1 MTAVAPRRSL
11 LELQPAPPVRA
22 AEGTSPVDGA
32 VDRVDGRADR
42 PVTRTSP
49 RGGWG
54 TGQRLGPYELAL
66 PDGEVSRLVLA
77 QAADPAEPDHPL
89 PPTPMRATRRLDL
102 LLPVT
107 DNSGHAFQSEDF
119 EAFEDLLITLAGGFT
134 RRGESTGVWRSPSGQ
149 IFHDRTRAYAV
160 TVPADVADSV
170 ASSLSRFVT
179 DRFRQEAAWIEQ
191 TPTFVAAV

>member
-1 MTAVAPRRSL
+1 MAPRRSL
-11 LELQPAPPVRA
+11 LMLQPAPPVRA

-42 PVTRTSP
+42 RVTRTSR

-54 TGQRLGPYELAL
+54 TGQRSSELAL

-77 QAADPAEPDHPL
+77 HAADPAEPDHPL

-102 LLPVT
+102 LLPL
-107 DNSGHAFQSEDF
+107 QSNAGDPFPPEDF